1 MNYSR
6 GFRIRQIAR
15 PPLRTL
21 RSPEAVGMPVRYEAC
36 PNVWARW
43 LVLKSAASVRR
54 RRSARSGVI
63 NTAQGEY
70 GDNEAGEEDCE
81 PARQQREFGR
91 THEVWEGWARGGA
104 AGGGGLK
111 CRGQKKKPE
120 G

>member
-1 MNYSR
+1 
-6 GFRIRQIAR
+6 
-15 PPLRTL
+15 
-21 RSPEAVGMPVRYEAC
+21 MPVRKDSC

-43 LVLKSAASVRR
+43 LVMKLAAGVRR
-54 RRSARSGVI
+54 RRSARSGAI